1 MPLPPGA
8 VREKGIEEQAAAGK
22 GPDTQLLMVYR
33 SSAPV
38 EMLVQW
44 YKRKFTTAEDI
55 ALDTAALQPGGV
67 TPISYHI
74 TPHVFVDE
82 CVDPPAS
89 VATASEAAPACKK
102 WRRGVDKRR
111 ALDNSRVAFVDG
123 VWVEVFTLTWYERS
137 TNGELLRRQIEVR
150 DTGLSKNWQHDQL
163 RSQITLERQVVGRA
177 GQ

>member
-1 MPLPPGA
+1 MGYPRAMWSAALALAVVIVTPLDAQKLADPAMPLPPGA

-38 EMLVQW
+38 EMLVQR

-89 VATASEAAPACKK
+89 VATANAKQSA
-102 WRRGVDKRR
+102 WSG
-111 ALDNSRVAFVDG
+111 
-123 VWVEVFTLTWYERS
+123 T
-137 TNGELLRRQIEVR
+137 
-150 DTGLSKNWQHDQL
+150 
-163 RSQITLERQVVGRA
+163 
-177 GQ
+177 